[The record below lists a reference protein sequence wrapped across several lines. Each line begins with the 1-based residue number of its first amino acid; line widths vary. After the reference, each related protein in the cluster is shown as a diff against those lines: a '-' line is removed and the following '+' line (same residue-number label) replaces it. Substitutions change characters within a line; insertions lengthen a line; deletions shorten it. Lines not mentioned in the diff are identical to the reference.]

1 MLTLLL
7 SSTTNKRLHELE
19 ERQKELEKLI
29 LREKSKAS
37 VKVSEITIRKFY
49 EDGLQLEPM
58 MLINYFIKEII
69 VYDDEIKIQFHNP
82 LQISPDESQG
92 FLFYDNIAKKNIYR
106 FDGEI
111 IGLKDIR
118 IKIRI

>member
-1 MLTLLL
+1 MSVITKMIGKVV
-7 SSTTNKRLHELE
+7 NELE
-19 ERQKELEKLI
+19 ERQKELDKLI

-37 VKVSEITIRKFY
+37 VKVPEITIRKFY
-49 EDGLQLEPM
+49 EAGLHLEPM

-82 LQISPDESQG
+82 LQISPDESHG

-106 FDGEI
+106 LDGEI

-118 IKIRI
+118 IKMRI